1 MEEEENGGSITYSN
15 PQSNE
20 NEQIGLVNAN
30 AQLNVSIFSNGT
42 AAGGTAALGAGTA
55 AYAGTATAG
64 ATTGLAATGF
74 AQALPVIGQVVAVVA
89 ACVSVVQMFDT
100 AQKQANMVSGIKNA
114 KEQAILMQQELDV
127 IDLQGSQEL
136 QILKED
142 IAYRELALENSKKRL
157 TISASVLGL
166 GAMVFAYSVIKLRK

>member
-1 MEEEENGGSITYSN
+1 MEDEEMGGGITYNN

-30 AQLNVSIFSNGT
+30 AQLNVSLFSNGT
-42 AAGGTAALGAGTA
+42 AAGGTAAIGAGTA

-74 AQALPVIGQVVAVVA
+74 AQAIPVVGQVVAVVA
-89 ACVSVVQMFDT
+89 ACVGIIQIFDT
-100 AQKQANMVSGIKNA
+100 AQKQANMVDSIKSSKETALLMKKELEVIGLEYSGKL
-114 KEQAILMQQELDV
+114 EILNQ
-127 IDLQGSQEL
+127 
-136 QILKED
+136 D
-142 IAYRELALENSKKRL
+142 IAYREMALESSKTRL
-157 TISASVLGL
+157 AISASVLGL